1 LFFIEHTHVG
11 AVLSDL
17 YDAALRSMHLRR
29 NFFGDILNGFGGYK
43 ERFAQDLAKMNEFI
57 TASGLPPLITLSGL
71 PPLITLV
78 LDQYPG
84 YGGRGHQ
91 IAKAAEQAA
100 EKAGAVVIP
109 TDNYY
114 RGYTNMSF
122 HVTRWEGHPDEV
134 ANYIWASMIADEL
147 RRKHFLP
154 SHVSAMESRKS

>member
-1 LFFIEHTHVG
+1 
-11 AVLSDL
+11 
-17 YDAALRSMHLRR
+17 MHLRI

-114 RGYTNMSF
+114 RLYTNMSF

-134 ANYIWASMIADEL
+134 ANRAARQPRPGDQSGPTPWQTSA
-147 RRKHFLP
+147 LP
-154 SHVSAMESRKS
+154 TVSAST